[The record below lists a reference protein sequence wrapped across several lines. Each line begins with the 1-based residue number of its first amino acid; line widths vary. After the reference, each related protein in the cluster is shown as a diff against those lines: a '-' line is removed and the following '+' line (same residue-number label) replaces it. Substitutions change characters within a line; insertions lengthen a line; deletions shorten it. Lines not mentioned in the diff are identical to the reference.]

1 MPQLDVR
8 KTSEISLPSF
18 PDSKVILYDRILAGG
33 MERIM
38 EAKTD
43 FERGLIALQEI
54 IKDWNFTDEK
64 GNKLEVNLENL
75 RRLPMEDLTFLM
87 DKVRDFFTKLEKE
100 GKKYLKK

>member
-8 KTSEISLPSF
+8 KTIEISLPSF
-18 PDSKVILYDRILAGG
+18 PGSKVILYDRILAGG

-43 FERGLIALQEI
+43 FERGLIALQEM

-64 GNKLEVNLENL
+64 GNKLEVSLENL
-75 RRLPMEDLTFLM
+75 RKLPMEDLTFLM
-87 DKVRDFFTKLEKE
+87 DKVRDFFSKLEKE
-100 GKKYLKK
+100 GKKYLRK

>member
-1 MPQLDVR
+1 MPKLDIR
-8 KTSEISLPSF
+8 KTSELILPSY
-18 PDSKVILYDRILAGG
+18 PDSKIVLYDRILAGG

-43 FERGLIALQEI
+43 FERGLIALQEM